1 MSKVWFIT
9 GTSTGFG
16 RDLAVAALDKGDKVA
31 ATARKLEVLAD
42 LTAKYGENVLALKLD
57 VTKTDEIVAAVEAA
71 HEKFGRLDVVVNNAG
86 YGVFGAF
93 EEITD
98 QQFREQYET
107 NVFGVNNVIR
117 AVLPLLKAQKS
128 GHILN
133 VSSIVGLTSMP
144 GLSAYASS
152 KFVLEGITE
161 ALAGE
166 LKPFG
171 ITVILVE
178 PGAFRT
184 GFGVGKDLPKGAN
197 PTPGYEETAGQTVGW
212 LEKMVAE
219 GSAPGDPK
227 KAAQAMI
234 AIVEHENPPLRL
246 LLGKDALAAFRQK
259 NESLVANINALES
272 ITTSTDFDAV

>member
-16 RDLAVAALDKGDKVA
+16 RDLAIAALENGDLVA
-31 ATARKLEVLAD
+31 ATARKPQVLSD
-42 LTAKYGENVLALKLD
+42 LAEKYGANVLTLQLD
-57 VTKTDEIVAAVEAA
+57 VTKPDEIAAAVKATQ
-71 HEKFGRLDVVVNNAG
+71 EKFGRIDVLVNNAG
-86 YGVFGAF
+86 YGIFGAF

-107 NVFGVNNVIR
+107 NVFGVNYVTR
-117 AVLPLLKAQKS
+117 AVLPMMKAQKS

-133 VSSIVGLTSMP
+133 VSSIVGLAAMP
-144 GLSAYASS
+144 GLSAYSSS
-152 KFVLEGITE
+152 KFALEGITE

-166 LKPFG
+166 VKPFG

-184 GFGVGKDLPKGAN
+184 AFGTTGVPRGAN
-197 PTPGYEETAGQTVGW
+197 PTPGYEATAGASLQW
-212 LEKMVAE
+212 LESMI
-219 GSAPGDPK
+219 GTQPGDPK
-227 KAAQAMI
+227 KAAQAML

-246 LLGKDALAAFRQK
+246 LLGNDALAMFRQK
-259 NESLVANINALES
+259 NESLVANVNAMES
-272 ITTSTDFDAV
+272 ITTSTDYAK

>member
-16 RDLAVAALDKGDKVA
+16 RDLAVAALEKGDKVA
-31 ATARKLEVLAD
+31 ATARKPEVLAD
-42 LTAKYGENVLALKLD
+42 LTAKYGDNVIALKLD
-57 VTKTDEIVAAVEAA
+57 VTKTDEIAAAVKAA
-71 HEKFGRLDVVVNNAG
+71 QEKFGRIDVLVNNAG

-107 NVFGVNNVIR
+107 NVFGVNYVTR
-117 AVLPLLKAQKS
+117 AVLPILKAQKS

-133 VSSIVGLTSMP
+133 VSSIVGLMSMP
-144 GLSAYASS
+144 GMSAYASS
-152 KFVLEGITE
+152 KFALEGITE

-178 PGAFRT
+178 PGAFKT
-184 GFGVGKDLPKGAN
+184 GFGVATGVPKGAN
-197 PTPGYEETAGQTVGW
+197 PTAGYEETAGGTVGW
-212 LEKMVAE
+212 LEGMIAA

-227 KAAQAMI
+227 KAAQAML
-234 AIVEHENPPLRL
+234 AIVDHADPPLRL
-246 LLGKDALAAFRQK
+246 LLGADALGMFRQK
-259 NESLVANINALES
+259 NESLVANINALQS
-272 ITTSTDFDAV
+272 VTTGTDFDAA

>member
-16 RDLAVAALDKGDKVA
+16 RELAIAALDKGDKVA
-31 ATARKLEVLAD
+31 ATARKPEVLAD

-57 VTKTDEIVAAVEAA
+57 VTKPDEITSAVKAAQ
-71 HEKFGRLDVVVNNAG
+71 EKFGRLDVVVNNAG
-86 YGVFGAF
+86 YGIFGAF
-93 EEITD
+93 EEISD

-107 NVFGVNNVIR
+107 NVFGVINVTR
-117 AVLPLLKAQKS
+117 AVLPILKAQKS

-133 VSSIVGLTSMP
+133 VSSVAGLMAMP
-144 GLSAYASS
+144 GMSAYASS
-152 KFVLEGITE
+152 KFALEAISE

-184 GFGVGKDLPKGAN
+184 AIGTQGLFQGAN
-197 PTPGYEETAGQTVGW
+197 PTPGYEETAGATAQW
-212 LEKMVAE
+212 LADIIGKQ
-219 GSAPGDPK
+219 PGDPK

-246 LLGKDALAAFRQK
+246 LLGNDALTFFRQK

-272 ITTSTDFDAV
+272 ITTSTDYDAV